1 MVPSLHCHNSVL
13 ARMREGLTKSDH
25 TTLAPL
31 QCTQAQTP
39 NVCRSVTCTNLMW
52 ADLEAIL
59 SGLQYLMTPLMY
71 PVNHSTVLHCM
82 TLRGAGNGLY
92 TALFLRCIEGHHL
105 CDVEIS

>member
-1 MVPSLHCHNSVL
+1 MVPSLHCHHSVL
-13 ARMREGLTKSDH
+13 ARMREVS
-25 TTLAPL
+25 PE
-31 QCTQAQTP
+31 
-39 NVCRSVTCTNLMW
+39 V
-52 ADLEAIL
+52 IL
-59 SGLQYLMTPLMY
+59 SRLQYSMTPLMY